1 MRPGTTHDV
10 APAAAVHVNEPGDDV
25 TVNPVSADPPVAEG
39 AVYETVAAPD
49 VVTAAVREVGALG
62 TVAGVTALEAVEA
75 PDV

>member
-10 APAAAVHVNEPGDDV
+10 APAAAVHENDPGDEV
-25 TVNPVSADPPVAEG
+25 TVNPVSADPPVTEG

-49 VVTAAVREVGALG
+49 VVTAAVTEVGGFG

-75 PDV
+75 ADV